1 MQFGDRLVESRKKRK
16 LTRQEFAELT
26 GLSVESVGRYERNER
41 APDIDKAR
49 VMAEVLGVTIA
60 YLTDGIMS
68 PEEKAV
74 FVPKSEAAE
83 MFARLM
89 KKLAAEN
96 PDLIVH
102 FRDLDKNIEN
112 LTLEDVQGI
121 ADGIAMI
128 TGQATEEIEKR
139 MKRKSRHG
147 DL

>member
-1 MQFGDRLVESRKKRK
+1 MQFGNRLMETRKKRQ
-16 LTRQEFAELT
+16 LTRPEFAELT
-26 GLSVESVGRYERNER
+26 GISIESIGRYERNER

-49 VMAEVLGVTIA
+49 VMADALGVTIA
-60 YLTDGIMS
+60 YLTDGIVS

-74 FVPKSEAAE
+74 PVPKSEAAE

-102 FRDLDKNIEN
+102 FRDLDKNIDN
-112 LTLEDVQGI
+112 LTLEDIQGI

-128 TGQATEEIEKR
+128 TGQATEEIERR